1 MPSALE
7 GGDPQVG
14 RAELSLQARELIGML
29 FPHLAGLDLG
39 RVADAGEA
47 VVAFASVRGAQARCP
62 GCGQASS
69 RVHSRYQRLVAD
81 GAAGGRPLLIA
92 LSVRRFRCMSPA
104 CPRTTFVEQAE
115 GLTGR
120 YLRRTLPLREL
131 LARFGLE
138 LAGRAGARL
147 AAVLGIPVHSS
158 TLLRLVMA
166 LPDPEVTAAPQ
177 VTGVDDFAL
186 RKGQVYGTV
195 VADAESGKVIDLLP
209 DRAAATLEEWLKAR
223 PGAEVICRDRATA
236 YRDGA
241 SAGAPLAVQ
250 VADRW
255 HLWHNLGEYAE
266 KAVAAHRGCLAGAPG
281 APAPGDGG
289 SPPPGQVPAAPLP
302 EEPDG
307 LRDVLGRERAL
318 VARTLERHAA
328 VHALLREGR
337 SQREAADVLGLDR
350 KTVGRFAAEADPA
363 RLLVKATGRAGK
375 LDPFKPWINQRWNE
389 GITNAAAL
397 HAEMAATQ
405 GWAGSVQAVERY
417 VRQFRG
423 ADGRSRAGR
432 NPLQAPPAAPPPKTR
447 EVTRWLLTRPDNL
460 DPADQARLDAAT
472 AQCPHLDDLARRVR
486 SFARIMARRQGLA
499 ELEGWLAGAEA
510 SDLPQ
515 LRSFARGI
523 RRDQQA
529 VTAGLS
535 LPYSSAA
542 LEGNVN
548 KIKLIKRQMFGRAG
562 FPLLRKRVIHHPA

>member
-1 MPSALE
+1 VP
-7 GGDPQVG
+7 GVRTG
-14 RAELSLQARELIGML
+14 I
-29 FPHLAGLDLG
+29 
-39 RVADAGEA
+39 VA
-47 VVAFASVRGAQARCP
+47 GAQP
-62 GCGQASS
+62 
-69 RVHSRYQRLVAD
+69 LP
-81 GAAGGRPLLIA
+81 AAGGGRRGGRRPLLIA

-281 APAPGDGG
+281 ATAPGGGG
-289 SPPPGQVPAAPLP
+289 SPPPGQVPAAPPL

-318 VARTLERHAA
+318 VALPW
-328 VHALLREGR
+328 
-337 SQREAADVLGLDR
+337 S
-350 KTVGRFAAEADPA
+350 
-363 RLLVKATGRAGK
+363 ATPPSTSSCARAG
-375 LDPFKPWINQRWNE
+375 PSGRPPTSWAWTARP
-389 GITNAAAL
+389 
-397 HAEMAATQ
+397 
-405 GWAGSVQAVERY
+405 WAGSPPRPT
-417 VRQFRG
+417 
-423 ADGRSRAGR
+423 R
-432 NPLQAPPAAPPPKTR
+432 NGC
-447 EVTRWLLTRPDNL
+447 W
-460 DPADQARLDAAT
+460 
-472 AQCPHLDDLARRVR
+472 
-486 SFARIMARRQGLA
+486 
-499 ELEGWLAGAEA
+499 
-510 SDLPQ
+510 
-515 LRSFARGI
+515 
-523 RRDQQA
+523 
-529 VTAGLS
+529 
-535 LPYSSAA
+535 
-542 LEGNVN
+542 
-548 KIKLIKRQMFGRAG
+548 
-562 FPLLRKRVIHHPA
+562 